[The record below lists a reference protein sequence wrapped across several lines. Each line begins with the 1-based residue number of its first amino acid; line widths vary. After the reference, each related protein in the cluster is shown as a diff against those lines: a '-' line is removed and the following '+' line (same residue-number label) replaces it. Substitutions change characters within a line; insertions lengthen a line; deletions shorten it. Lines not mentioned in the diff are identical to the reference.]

1 MANPLSITL
10 GARSPKKAAV
20 FGTGTVADDTVLI
33 EFDQDIPQLDIVNAL
48 QKCIQLVI
56 EQEY

>member
-20 FGTGTVADDTVLI
+20 FGTGTVAEATVLV
-33 EFDQDIPQLDIVNAL
+33 EYDQDIPELDIVNAL
-48 QKCIQLVI
+48 EKCIQLVI
-56 EQEY
+56 EKGY